1 MMEGE
6 RDNVGGEPE
15 GGGAGGV
22 DAGVEMVREEGRYP
36 PIFIANVS
44 VWR

>member
-1 MMEGE
+1 MEGE
-6 RDNVGGEPE
+6 RDNVRGEPE
-15 GGGAGGV
+15 GGGV
-22 DAGVEMVREEGRYP
+22 DAGVEMGMEEGRYP